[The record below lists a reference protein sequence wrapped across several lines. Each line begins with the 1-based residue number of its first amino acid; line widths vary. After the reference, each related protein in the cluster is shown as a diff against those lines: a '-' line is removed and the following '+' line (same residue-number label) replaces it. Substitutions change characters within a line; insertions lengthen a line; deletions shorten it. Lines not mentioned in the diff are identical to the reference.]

1 MKSRKY
7 YKRKNTFFL
16 FLMLLPG
23 CLYLLI
29 NNYLPM
35 AGITVAFKDYNPL
48 KGIWGS
54 EFCGGKNFEFLF
66 KTADI
71 FYVMKNTV
79 LYNAV
84 FLILTTA
91 GGILLAILLSGVK
104 SRILV
109 RILQTVYLLPTLVS
123 SVILTYM
130 VLTMLDEKS
139 GFFNSALFPAL
150 GLNPV
155 AWYSEPKVWIVLLPL
170 LNLWSN
176 VGQTSIIYYASLISF
191 DRTYYE
197 AAAMDGASRFQQAL
211 YITIPMLKRTIALM
225 VVLALG
231 RLFTSNFGLF
241 YQVPM
246 DSGALYSTT
255 NVLDTYVYRGLI
267 QLNDIGMASAAGLI
281 QSLLG
286 FVLVFLTNWGL
297 QKYSPENSIF

>member
-7 YKRKNTFFL
+7 YKRKNTAFL

-23 CLYLLI
+23 CLYLLV

-48 KGIWGS
+48 KGSWGS
-54 EFCGGKNFEFLF
+54 EFCGVKNFEFLF
-66 KTADI
+66 KTSDI
-71 FYVMKNTV
+71 FYVMRNTV
-79 LYNAV
+79 LYNTV
-84 FLILTTA
+84 FLILTTV
-91 GGILLAILLSGVK
+91 GGIVLAILLSGVRNK
-104 SRILV
+104 FLV
-109 RILQTVYLLPTLVS
+109 RFLQTVYLLPTLVS

-139 GFFNSALFPAL
+139 GFFNCTLFPAIGL
-150 GLNPV
+150 GPV
-155 AWYSEPKVWIVLLPL
+155 AWYSEPKVWILLLPL

-176 VGQTSIIYYASLISF
+176 IGQTSMIYYASLVSF

-197 AAAMDGASRFQQAL
+197 AAAMDGASRFQQAV
-211 YITIPMLKRTIALM
+211 YITVPLLKKTIALM

-267 QLNDIGMASAAGLI
+267 QLNDIGMASAAGLL
-281 QSLLG
+281 QSVLG
-286 FVLVFLTNWGL
+286 FALVYFTNLGL
-297 QKYSPENSIF
+297 QKFSPENSIF